1 MSKGAAKISTGK
13 FWIVFV
19 AFCFVAVGIFSMII
33 KIQVV
38 DHDRLERKG
47 AEYSESVKTIDPSRG
62 QILAKDGS
70 LLAIS
75 VPVYTL
81 SWDSQCEVI
90 DWDKFSEERGE
101 LCRLLA
107 DILGKTPEHY
117 STLLDEA
124 RSKNK
129 RYQVFGI
136 NIPFSKYKDLKSI
149 PFIKR
154 GRYKS
159 GFVLDRKEIRMKPL
173 GL

>member
-81 SWDSQCEVI
+81 SWDSQCEAI
-90 DWDKFSEERGE
+90 DWDKFNSSYVGGVIDPWWR
-101 LCRLLA
+101 
-107 DILGKTPEHY
+107 
-117 STLLDEA
+117 
-124 RSKNK
+124 
-129 RYQVFGI
+129 
-136 NIPFSKYKDLKSI
+136 
-149 PFIKR
+149 
-154 GRYKS
+154 
-159 GFVLDRKEIRMKPL
+159 RK
-173 GL
+173 GNAC